1 MSTDHRHV
9 TSRPSVRATILA
21 SALGAVLGM
30 SAESAGAA
38 AFHGSRFGG
47 THLSG
52 ATNKTNQIYRMQRAS
67 KSKWTPSQRLGT
79 HIVVVRPPPGNGD
92 RPPPHR
98 PPRWPHKPP
107 IIVGLPGLP
116 AGPIGPVIVATP
128 PPSPPSGGGGGG
140 AGGGA
145 PAAVA
150 ATVNG
155 SFVPDEVLVRFT
167 ATVSDQAI
175 DSFAQAQRLVRLS
188 THRLPAIN
196 AVLYRFRITDQR
208 QVPVVIGS
216 AQGDS
221 RVAQIQPNFLYF
233 LQDAGAADAPTVPAA
248 PVAPA
253 VPIGDP
259 MQYVVSKMH
268 LPQAH
273 DLATGARVLVAV
285 IDSAIDS
292 GHAELKGVVA
302 GRFDTFK
309 GDPAPHKHGTAMAS
323 AIAAHGRLLGVA
335 PAAHILAVRAFDDA
349 LVSAHATTDRI
360 VDGLQWVAN
369 SGARVVNMSFTGPED
384 ATVHEMVTSLRRKG
398 KVLVAAAGNEGPQAG
413 PAYPAAYPEVIAV
426 TATDADDK
434 LLKVANHGSY
444 VAVAAPGVDIFVAA
458 PGGAYDFT
466 TGTSVATA
474 HVSGLAALLIARN
487 PSLTPDA
494 VQAILMKTAKD
505 LGPPGRDDE
514 FGAGLVDAYEAVL
527 TQAPATADR
536 SATH

>member
-1 MSTDHRHV
+1 MSTDHRHLMG
-9 TSRPSVRATILA
+9 RPSVRAAVLA
-21 SALGAVLGM
+21 SALCAVLGM
-30 SAESAGAA
+30 SADCAGAA
-38 AFHGSRFGG
+38 AFHGSSFGG
-47 THLSG
+47 THVSG
-52 ATNKTNQIYRMQRAS
+52 ATSKTNQIYRMQRAS
-67 KSKWTPSQRLGT
+67 KPKWTPSQRLGT
-79 HIVVVRPPPGNGD
+79 HIVVVRQPPGNGD

-98 PPRWPHKPP
+98 PPPRLHKP

-116 AGPIGPVIVATP
+116 AGPTGPVTVTTP

-140 AGGGA
+140 GAGGAGGGT

-155 SFVPDEVLVRFT
+155 NFVLDEVLVRFS
-167 ATVSDQAI
+167 ANVSDQAI
-175 DSFAQAQRLVRLS
+175 VNFAQAQRLALLGRH
-188 THRLPAIN
+188 TLPAIN

-216 AQGDS
+216 ARGDA
-221 RVAQIQPNFLYF
+221 RVALIQPNHVYI
-233 LQDAGAADAPTVPAA
+233 LQDAGAAAAPT
-248 PVAPA
+248 
-253 VPIGDP
+253 GDP
-259 MQYVVSKMH
+259 MQYVVNKMH

-273 DLATGARVLVAV
+273 DLATGERVLVAV
-285 IDSAIDS
+285 VDSAIDS
-292 GHAELKGVVA
+292 AHAELKGVIA

-323 AIAAHGRLLGVA
+323 AIAAHSRLLGVA

-349 LVSAHATTDRI
+349 PAGARATTTRI
-360 VDGLQWVAN
+360 LDGLQWVSN

-384 ATVHEMVTSLRRKG
+384 ATVHEMVTALRRNG
-398 KVLVAAAGNEGPQAG
+398 KVLIAAAGNDGPTAA
-413 PAYPAAYPEVIAV
+413 PCYPAAYPEVIAV

-434 LLKVANHGSY
+434 LLNVANHGSY
-444 VAVAAPGVDIFVAA
+444 VAVAAPGVDIFVAT
-458 PGGAYDFT
+458 PGGGYEFT

-474 HVSGLAALLIARN
+474 HVSGLVALLIARN
-487 PSLTPDA
+487 PRLTPDA
-494 VQAILMKTAKD
+494 VLAILTKTAKD

-514 FGAGLVDAYEAVL
+514 FGAGLVDAYEALL